1 VGGTRCEPADAI
13 RIGLAV
19 AGGLALLLLGA
30 LASHRRAGDTIK
42 ETTPALAAIATVYLA
57 VAALHA

>member
-1 VGGTRCEPADAI
+1 VGGTHCEPADAI

-30 LASHRRAGDTIK
+30 LASHPRAGDTIK
-42 ETTPALAAIATVYLA
+42 ETTPALVALAAVYLA

>member
-1 VGGTRCEPADAI
+1 M
-13 RIGLAV
+13 

-42 ETTPALAAIATVYLA
+42 ETTPALVALAAVYLA
-57 VAALHA
+57 VAALRA

>member
-1 VGGTRCEPADAI
+1 
-13 RIGLAV
+13 V
-19 AGGLALLLLGA
+19 ASGMALLPPGA

-42 ETTPALAAIATVYLA
+42 ETTPALAAIAAVHLA